1 MNTVKINSTASVGFL
16 VGMGAW
22 SISFITLI
30 GGYLFYRLRIG
41 VWLADY
47 ISQAIFIKAFMNTG
61 ILLISSWLLH
71 QFLRKRKVSLL
82 ILGFLSG
89 GLFLKAQWGLW
100 ILFLQKGL
108 TFTSSMAGSFLYL
121 LTGFHA
127 LHVLIGLFVFF
138 PLGLKISQPAMDNSR
153 GSRFLFALK
162 FWDLLLLFWLVLL
175 ILIFVLK

>member
-1 MNTVKINSTASVGFL
+1 MNTVKINPTASVGFL

-22 SISFITLI
+22 SITFITLI

-47 ISQAIFIKAFMNTG
+47 ISPTIFVKAFINTG
-61 ILLISSWLLH
+61 ILLVSSWILH
-71 QFLRKRKVSLL
+71 QFLRKRRVSLL
-82 ILGFLSG
+82 ILGVLSG
-89 GLFLKAQWGLW
+89 LLFLRAQWDLW

-127 LHVLIGLFVFF
+127 LHVLIGLFILV
-138 PLGLKISQPAMDNSR
+138 PLGLKISQSVRDDSHE
-153 GSRFLFALK
+153 SRFLFTLK
-162 FWDLLLLFWLVLL
+162 FWDLLMLFWIVLL